1 MPFGLERSPD
11 LPALHGQV
19 IQAPALHVHQLND
32 HLIASHTLEEH
43 QDQLRQFFTI
53 LQENSLQMNPAKCVF
68 AASAVEFLGHCI
80 NQHSVRPLQ
89 RHTLRPLVIPPPTP
103 PFRM

>member
-19 IQAPALHVHQLND
+19 IQAPALHVHQLDD
-32 HLIASHTLEEH
+32 HIIASHTLEEH

-53 LQENSLQMNPAKCVF
+53 LQENSLQMNPVCVCSF
-68 AASAVEFLGHCI
+68 SCGVPGSLHRQAQC
-80 NQHSVRPLQ
+80 
-89 RHTLRPLVIPPPTP
+89 PPSTATH
-103 PFRM
+103 